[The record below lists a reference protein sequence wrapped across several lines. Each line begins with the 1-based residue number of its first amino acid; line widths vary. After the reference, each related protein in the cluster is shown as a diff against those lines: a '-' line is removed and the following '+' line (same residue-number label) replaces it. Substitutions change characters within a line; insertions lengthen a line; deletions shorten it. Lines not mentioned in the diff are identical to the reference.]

1 MLKKTILLIT
11 LLLAVF
17 PQITPDIYAETAAKK
32 RVLVLN
38 SYHKGLSW
46 TDRVVEGIEAVLKTG
61 DGQIELYYEYMD
73 SKRFFASEQQ
83 NKLFDLY
90 KNKFRQ
96 DSFDVVIASDN
107 NALNFVLEFEK
118 ELFPKTPVVFC
129 GINNFK
135 DSMLKGRDLFTGV
148 VEEIDIK
155 STLEVAL
162 KLHHDVTKVVFVNDK
177 TTTGMAV
184 KNEVLQIAPFFE
196 DRIEFEFFDD
206 FDIAELKEKVWKLP
220 RDTIVLLSV
229 VSRDR
234 SGNFF
239 AHEESLSLIYSESS
253 VPIYSFWDT
262 YMGKGIVGGRLISG
276 YRQGRTAANIALSIL
291 DGRNVKDIPVIRD
304 SPNSYMFDYQQLK
317 LFNINQS
324 DLPVE
329 SIIFNEPDNIYTRY
343 KTFILTGLLTMTS
356 LVMIIAVL
364 LTIMFYRKK
373 MEKVLRDSETRY
385 RDLYENAP
393 DMYHSVNKQGIII
406 YCNETEARMLGYIKE
421 EIIGRPLSDFFT
433 EESKKVHAKE
443 FPLLKNKKVHPDV
456 EREFVRKDGSTFTA
470 SLNISTEVDEN
481 GHLLRTKTIARDLTE
496 RRRVE
501 ELKKSQ
507 EQLRSL
513 SAYLESAREEEK
525 KRIARQIHDELGH
538 ALTTLSLDLSW
549 INNRLSNEG
558 DILDIDLIKTRTQA
572 MFDLIDSTV
581 QTVQRISSELIPGV
595 LDHLGLAEAIKW
607 QVDKYRN
614 RTGIHYDVNINT
626 DNIEL
631 DHNSS
636 ITVFRIFQET
646 LINIVRHADA
656 TDVKVLLK
664 VNDDTLIL
672 KVEDNGKGI
681 NPEHITD
688 PESVGLI
695 GIRER
700 ARILGGQVKILG
712 VPEKGTEV
720 KVTIPINEK
729 GNNHDTNP
737 DS

>member
-1 MLKKTILLIT
+1 MFKKTVILIIFIF
-11 LLLAVF
+11 VF
-17 PQITPDIYAETAAKK
+17 CPLITPDSYAEIAAKK

-46 TDRVVEGIEAVLKTG
+46 TDRVVDGIESVLKTG
-61 DGQIELYYEYMD
+61 SGDIELYYEYMD
-73 SKRFFASEQQ
+73 SKRFFDKEQR
-83 NKLFDLY
+83 NKLFELY
-90 KNKFRQ
+90 KHKFRQ

-107 NALNFVLEFEK
+107 NALNFVLDFHK
-118 ELFPKTPVVFC
+118 ELFPLTPVVFC

-135 DSMLKGRDLFTGV
+135 DSILKERDLFTGV
-148 VEEIDIK
+148 IEEIDIK

-162 KLHHDVTKVVFVNDK
+162 KLHPDIKKVVFVNDK
-177 TTTGMAV
+177 TTTGIAV
-184 KNEVLQIAPFFE
+184 KNEVLQIAPVFE
-196 DRIEFEFFDD
+196 DRVEFEFFDD
-206 FDIAELKEKVWKLP
+206 FDFAELKEKIWKLP
-220 RDTIVLLSV
+220 RDSIVLLSV
-229 VSRDR
+229 VNRDR

-239 AHEESLSLIYSESS
+239 AHEESLALIYSESS

-262 YMGKGIVGGRLISG
+262 YIGKGIVGGKLTSG
-276 YRQGRTAANIALSIL
+276 YHQGRTAAGIALSIME
-291 DGRNVKDIPVIRD
+291 GKSVKEIPVVRD

-317 LFNINQS
+317 LFNIKQS
-324 DLPVE
+324 DLPAE

-343 KTFILTGLLTMTS
+343 KTYILSGLLVMSS

-373 MEKVLRDSETRY
+373 MEKVLRDSEKRY

-393 DMYHSVNKQGIII
+393 DMYHSINKEGIII
-406 YCNETEARMLGYIKE
+406 YCNETEARMLGYSKE
-421 EIIGRPLSDFFT
+421 EIIGRPLADFFT
-433 EESKKVHAKE
+433 EESKKMHAQE
-443 FPLLKNKKVHPDV
+443 LPFLKDKKVHPDV

-481 GHLLRTKTIARDLTE
+481 GELFRTKTIARDLTE

-549 INNRLSNEG
+549 LNNRLTGEG
-558 DILDIDLIKTRTQA
+558 DTLDIDLIKTRTQA
-572 MFDLIDSTV
+572 MSDLIESTV

-607 QVDKYRN
+607 QVDKYRS
-614 RTGIHYDVNINT
+614 RTGIIYDVNINT
-626 DNIEL
+626 DHIEL
-631 DHNSS
+631 DQNSA
-636 ITVFRIFQET
+636 IAVFRIFQET

-656 TDVKVLLK
+656 TKVKVLLID
-664 VNDDTLIL
+664 NDKELIL
-672 KVEDNGKGI
+672 EVEDNGKGI
-681 NPEHITD
+681 NAEHITN

-700 ARILGGQVKILG
+700 ARILGGKVNISGK
-712 VPEKGTEV
+712 PDKGTTV
-720 KVTIPINEK
+720 KVVIPMNEK
-729 GNNHDTNP
+729 GSSNDTDP